1 MSQRLR
7 ILLVDDH
14 VLFRKGLGALISA
27 RADLEL
33 VGEASNGLE
42 AIEAAHRLA
51 PDVILMDIHMPR
63 LSGLEAVQRISAEMP
78 QVRVVMLT
86 ISDDD
91 SDLFAAI
98 KAGAFGYLLKNMEP
112 DQLFEL
118 LDGIRRDEAPVAGV
132 LATKILEEF
141 RHREHAAAPAMP
153 ASETLTLRET
163 DVLKLVAQGG
173 TNREIAAA
181 LFITENTVKIHLRNI
196 LEKLHLQNRT
206 QAGAYAVRQGLLEGS
221 DGAAS
226 DHRST

>member
-1 MSQRLR
+1 MSQRLS

-14 VLFRKGLGALISA
+14 VLFRKGLAALISD

-33 VGEASNGLE
+33 VGEAGDGLE

-51 PDVILMDIHMPR
+51 PDIILMDVHMPR

-112 DQLFEL
+112 DQLFEML
-118 LDGIRRDEAPVAGV
+118 EGIRRGEAPVAGV
-132 LATKILEEF
+132 LATKILKEF
-141 RHREHAAAPAMP
+141 RHPEHTAASAMP
-153 ASETLTLRET
+153 ASEALTPREM
-163 DVLKLVAQGG
+163 DVLKLVAQGS

-206 QAGAYAVRQGLLEGS
+206 QAGAYAVRQGLLGES
-221 DGAAS
+221 DGAES
-226 DHRST
+226 DHRLI